1 MSTSDRAFNQ
11 VKAILGKLDRSIDQ
25 ARERRTQPE
34 PIQAGPSIAIPQPAP
49 IPVAPPAAAP
59 VSTAPGRPPS
69 PYGRA
74 QPLPPRGVPGGG
86 TQPRFGT

>member
-34 PIQAGPSIAIPQPAP
+34 PLPAGPSIAALPQPAP

-59 VSTAPGRPPS
+59 VSAPGRPPS

-86 TQPRFGT
+86 AQPRFGT